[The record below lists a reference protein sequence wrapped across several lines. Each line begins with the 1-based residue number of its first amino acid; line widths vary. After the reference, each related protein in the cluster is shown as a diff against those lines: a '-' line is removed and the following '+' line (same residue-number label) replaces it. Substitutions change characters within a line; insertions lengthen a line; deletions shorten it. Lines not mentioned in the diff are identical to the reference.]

1 MAGWTQAER
10 IEKAKALLAEAG
22 YGPDNPLSLTIQY
35 NTSEDHKKLA
45 VAVQQFWRAIGV
57 DATLANY
64 EWKVHTDRLQSQDFE
79 VARYAWCGDYNE
91 ASTFLDYF
99 RTDGYNNG
107 KWSNAEYDALLAEA
121 KTAENTTE
129 LYKQAEQVMNADMP
143 FVPVYHYSNAM
154 MVNADLRGIPYDNV
168 MYNWYAK
175 DMYRVAE

>member
-22 YGPDNPLSLTIQY
+22 YGPDKPLSLTIQY

-57 DATLANY
+57 DVKLANY
-64 EWKVHTDRLQSQDFE
+64 EWKVHTDRLQNQDFDI
-79 VARYAWCGDYNE
+79 ARYAWCGDYNE

-107 KWSNAEYDALLAEA
+107 KWSNEEFDKLLAES
-121 KTAENTTE
+121 KTSETPAD
-129 LYKQAEQVMNADMP
+129 LYVEAEQLLIGDMAL
-143 FVPVYHYSNAM
+143 VPVYHYANAQ
-154 MVNADLRGIPYDNV
+154 MVAEDLRGVPYENV
-168 MYNWYAK
+168 MSNWYAK